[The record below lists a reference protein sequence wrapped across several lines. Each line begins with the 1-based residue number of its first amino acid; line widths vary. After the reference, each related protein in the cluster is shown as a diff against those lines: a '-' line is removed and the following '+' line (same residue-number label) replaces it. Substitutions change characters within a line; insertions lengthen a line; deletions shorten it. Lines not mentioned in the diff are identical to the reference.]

1 MITKQLGQTGIAVPE
16 IGLGTYNYKGDV
28 APLRKGLEAGALF
41 IDTAESYGTEPLA
54 GEAMAGIR
62 DRVFLATKVSPG
74 HFRKAEVMQ
83 AADRSLR
90 ALRTDWIDLYQLHA
104 PDPTVPIE
112 ETLGA
117 MEELVDAGKVRFIGV
132 SNFFLG
138 DLKRAQR
145 AMRKHRIAAN
155 QMCYNLTD
163 RSVEPELLAYC
174 RQAGISVI
182 AYSPLARGLPSLLQ
196 KDPNGILSQIAGET
210 GKTAVQV
217 AINWCLRHDHV
228 FAIPKG
234 NSAAHVLEICGASDW
249 RLSPA
254 QIELLTEQIR
264 FRRRTV
270 LEAVVR
276 RLLSRSAQEKISQLL
291 QRLRGGGKPCG
302 VD

>member
-1 MITKQLGQTGIAVPE
+1 MILKPLGQTGVAVPE
-16 IGLGTYNYKGDV
+16 IGLGTFNYKGDA

-74 HFRKAEVMQ
+74 HFRKADVLQ

-104 PDPTVPIE
+104 PDSTVPIE

-138 DLKRAQR
+138 DLKRAER
-145 AMRKHRIAAN
+145 ALRKHRLAAN
-155 QMCYNLTD
+155 QMRYSLVD
-163 RSVEPELLAYC
+163 RSIEPGLLAYC

-182 AYSPLARGLPSLLQ
+182 AYTPLARGLPLLQQ
-196 KDPNGILSQIAGET
+196 KDPRGVLPQIAKET
-210 GKTAVQV
+210 GKTIAQV

-228 FAIPKG
+228 HAIPKG
-234 NSAAHVLEICGASDW
+234 NSAAHLLEICGASDW
-249 RLSPA
+249 RLNPA
-254 QIELLTEQIR
+254 QVQLLSQQIR
-264 FRRRTV
+264 FQRRGV
-270 LEAVVR
+270 LEAVAR
-276 RLLSRSAQEKISQLL
+276 GLLSRSAQEKISRLL
-291 QRLRGGGKPCG
+291 QRLRAAPKP
-302 VD
+302 